1 MSNAIVLDDLKKRFG
16 DKVLL
21 TPSDIAP
28 LIAMSENAQ
37 ASLRCRGRFPIP
49 VKKIGKRIGV
59 TIYALAEYLA
69 TGDFQDS
76 DETVEEIK
84 EVISPP
90 PKLKPRRSN
99 KKPQAIDYSWLLG
112 YKQQL
117 DFEIELYRVLEHQ
130 VLNSNIPE
138 AKKSISKRTK
148 V

>member
-76 DETVEEIK
+76 DDTVEEIK
-84 EVISPP
+84 EAISPP

-138 AKKSISKRTK
+138 AKKSISKHTK